1 MTIELT
7 LLTSVSHRGR
17 EITAP
22 RLRGLLALLA
32 GEPRAGCGTGRL
44 VAGLWPDEQPENPT
58 KALQI
63 LVSRA
68 RSLLGGETIASTP
81 TGYRIALRE
90 DQVDAWAVQ
99 LHVTET
105 IEKARAGDHHGAV
118 AEAEAGLALWD
129 AGEAHEGHLDDP
141 VAALRLELAAA
152 HRALTRQ
159 RALSLAR
166 SGRREDAVGPLGE
179 LVAAHPL
186 DEEPLLELMR
196 CQAATAGAAAALAAY
211 DTYRRRLRDEL
222 GTDPGPALQE
232 LHQELLRGQAP
243 VVRRGVPH
251 EPNPLLGR
259 EADIAAVTRLIHSS
273 RVTSIVGPGG
283 LGKTRLAGAVAREA
297 EHRVVHLVP
306 LAGVGRDADVAAE
319 VASALGAGESPRGA
333 AGDAGPLAGIV
344 GALGPGPALLV
355 LDNCEQVVPGVAD
368 LVRALVSMTRNVSV
382 LTTSRAPLGLS
393 SEAVHPLP
401 ELDPRTT
408 VELFEQ
414 RARAARPDVELPAD
428 AVADLCRR
436 LDGLPLAT
444 ELAAARVRVMSVA
457 EIARR
462 LQDRFAL
469 LRGGP
474 RDAPRRHRT
483 LHAVVD
489 WSWNL
494 LEPEG
499 RAALRAL
506 SVFPGGFTAEAAGH
520 LVAGRE
526 VPDAPDAP
534 NVLDVPDVLDVLEDL
549 VDQSLIKVTDTAHG
563 TRFRML
569 ETVRE
574 FAAAHREQAGEQGVV
589 ADRFIGWAREFGATH
604 HDAPFGPDP
613 VASWQLIRAEQDNLV
628 QALRLAL
635 ARDDADTVAA
645 VAAVLCALWTTE
657 ANYARLMVLADDT
670 APLLARHRPAPAYV
684 EPTRT
689 ALALMT
695 ATLFLGLGA
704 GAMRPLAGLR
714 RLPAAPPDS
723 LVRAAS
729 TVLCAL
735 PEVLASG
742 DRGTLEALCDSDAP
756 LLAGVANCVASYVW
770 EGEHDPDRALDAARR
785 MLDAFAD
792 RDIPLLRYWPQSR
805 IGELCLGME
814 RGAEA
819 IGPMTSA
826 MRELERFGEGQDP
839 VGLSWGLMLAHLQT
853 GDLDA
858 AEHWLEHALRHQP
871 EGMTPDAFAPDL
883 GARAE
888 IALARGDTETGLG
901 LWRRAIARMERAASP
916 VVGGEPLLEGWRL
929 ELQAVAVTAHARH
942 GRTDLVAPIVA
953 ALPERLTTLLTR
965 SPTAAHPTTADL
977 PVQGALLLALGTAR
991 LANGDPAHGVRLI
1004 ALAERFLCLRNFQ
1017 PTMSSVR
1024 AREDAEN
1031 ADRAAYA
1038 DAVSEYAALDPGAL
1052 REAAFG
1058 LLRERTG

>member
-7 LLTSVSHRGR
+7 LLTSVSHRGG

-32 GEPRAGCGTGRL
+32 GEARVGCGTGRL
-44 VAGLWPDEQPENPT
+44 VAGLWPEEQPENPT

-68 RSLLGGETIASTP
+68 RSLLGGDVIASTP

-99 LHVTET
+99 LHAAAAT
-105 IEKARAGDHHGAV
+105 EKARAGDHHGAV

-129 AGEAHEGHLDDP
+129 GDPARESLADDP
-141 VAALRLELAAA
+141 LVALHLELAAV
-152 HRALTRQ
+152 HRALTRL

-166 SGRREDAVGPLGE
+166 SGRREEAVGPLGE
-179 LVAAHPL
+179 LVGGAAL

-196 CQAATAGAAAALAAY
+196 CQAATAGAAVALATY
-211 DTYRRRLRDEL
+211 DSHRRRLRDEL

-259 EADIAAVTRLIHSS
+259 DADIAAVTRLIHSS
-273 RVTSIVGPGG
+273 RVTSVVGPGG
-283 LGKTRLAGAVAREA
+283 LGKTRLAGAVAWEA
-297 EHRVVHLVP
+297 EHRVVQLVP
-306 LAGVGRDADVAAE
+306 LAGVGRDADVVGE
-319 VASALGAGESPRGA
+319 VASALGAGESPVGR
-333 AGDAGPLAGIV
+333 AGDAGPLAGII

-355 LDNCEQVVPGVAD
+355 LDNCEQVVSGVAD
-368 LVRALVSMTRNVSV
+368 LVQALVSMTRNVSV

-401 ELDPRTT
+401 ELDPATT
-408 VELFEQ
+408 VELFEH
-414 RARAARPDVELPAD
+414 RARAARPDVELPPE

-457 EIARR
+457 EITRR
-462 LQDRFAL
+462 LEDRFAL

-494 LEPEG
+494 LEPPA

-506 SVFPGGFTAEAAGH
+506 AVFPGGFTAQAAESLVDDEA
-520 LVAGRE
+520 
-526 VPDAPDAP
+526 
-534 NVLDVPDVLDVLEDL
+534 VLEDL
-549 VDQSLIKVTDTAHG
+549 VDQSLLKVTDTAHG
-563 TRFRML
+563 ARFRML

-574 FAAAHREQAGEQGVV
+574 FAAAERARAGEEGAVE
-589 ADRFIGWAREFGATH
+589 DRFLGWAREFGATY

-613 VASWQLIRAEQDNLV
+613 VASWRLIRAEQDNLV
-628 QALRLAL
+628 LALRLAL

-645 VAAVLCALWTTE
+645 VAAALCALWTTE

-670 APLLARHRPAPAYV
+670 APLLARHRPAPAYI

-689 ALALMT
+689 ALAMMT
-695 ATLFLGLGA
+695 ATLFLALGS
-704 GAMRPLAGLR
+704 GAVRPLAGLR
-714 RLPAAPPDS
+714 RLPAAPPDT

-742 DRGTLEALCDSDAP
+742 DRKALEALCDSEAP
-756 LLAGVANCVASYVW
+756 LVAGFANCVASYVW
-770 EGEHDPDRALDAARR
+770 ESEHDPDRALEAARR

-805 IGELCLGME
+805 IGELCLRME

-819 IGPMTSA
+819 IAPMESA
-826 MRELERFGEGQDP
+826 MTELARFGEGQDP

-871 EGMTPDAFAPDL
+871 EGVTPDAYAPDL

-901 LWRRAIARMERAASP
+901 LWRRAVARMERAAGP
-916 VVGGEPLLEGWRL
+916 AFGGELLLEGWRL

-942 GRTDLVAPIVA
+942 GRTDLVAPLAA
-953 ALPERLTTLLTR
+953 ALPERLTTLLNR
-965 SPTAAHPTTADL
+965 PPTAAHPTTADL
-977 PVQGALLLALGTAR
+977 PVQGALLLALGTAD
-991 LANGDPAHGVRLI
+991 LANGEHARGVRLL
-1004 ALAERFLCLRNFQ
+1004 ALAERFRYLRNFQ
-1017 PTMSSVR
+1017 PTTSSAR
-1024 AREDAEN
+1024 TREDAEH

-1038 DAVSEYAALDPGAL
+1038 DAVSEYAALDADG
-1052 REAAFG
+1052 
-1058 LLRERTG
+1058 LRERALGLLGERIG

>member
-7 LLTSVSHRGR
+7 LLTSVAHRGK

-32 GEPRAGCGTGRL
+32 GEPRVGCGTGRL

-58 KALQI
+58 KALQV

-68 RSLLGGETIASTP
+68 RSLLGGDVIAGTP

-99 LHVTET
+99 LHVAAST
-105 IEKARAGDHHGAV
+105 EKARAGDHHGAV

-129 AGEAHEGHLDDP
+129 ADPAEGGSLDDP
-141 VAALRLELAAA
+141 VAGLRRELAAA
-152 HRALTRQ
+152 HAALTRL

-166 SGRREDAVGPLGE
+166 AGRREEAVGPLAE
-179 LVAAHPL
+179 LVDAHPL
-186 DEEPLLELMR
+186 DEEQLLELMR
-196 CQAATAGAAAALAAY
+196 CQTATAGAAAALAAY
-211 DTYRRRLRDEL
+211 DSHRRRLREEL

-243 VVRRGVPH
+243 AVRRGVPH

-259 EADIAAVTRLIHSS
+259 EADIATVTRLVHSS

-283 LGKTRLAGAVAREA
+283 LGKTRLAAAVARDA

-306 LAGVGRDADVAAE
+306 LAGVGSDADVAAE
-319 VASALGAGESPRGA
+319 VASALGA

-355 LDNCEQVVPGVAD
+355 LDNCEQVVSGVAD
-368 LVRALVSMTRNVSV
+368 LVRALVSMTRHVRV

-414 RARAARPDVELPAD
+414 RARAARPDAELPAG
-428 AVADLCRR
+428 AVAALCRR
-436 LDGLPLAT
+436 LDGLPLAI
-444 ELAAARVRVMSVA
+444 ELAAARVRVLSVA

-462 LQDRFAL
+462 LEDRFAL

-494 LEPEG
+494 LEPDG

-506 SVFPGGFTAEAAGH
+506 SVLPGGFTTEAAEH
-520 LVAGRE
+520 LVGGQ
-526 VPDAPDAP
+526 
-534 NVLDVPDVLDVLEDL
+534 DVPDVLDVLEDL
-549 VDQSLIKVTDTAHG
+549 VDQSLLKVTDTAHG

-574 FAAAHREQAGEQGVV
+574 FAAAHRERAGEEETVG
-589 ADRFIGWAREFGATH
+589 DRYTGWAREFGITH
-604 HDAPFGPDP
+604 HDAPFGPEP

-645 VAAVLCALWTTE
+645 VAAVLSSLWTTE
-657 ANYARLMVLADDT
+657 ADYTRLMALADDT
-670 APLLARHRPAPAYV
+670 APLLSRHRPAPAYV

-689 ALALMT
+689 ALTLMT
-695 ATLFLGLGA
+695 ATLFLAHGTGA
-704 GAMRPLAGLR
+704 ARPLAGLR
-714 RLPAAPPDS
+714 RLPAAPPDT

-729 TVLCAL
+729 TVLCVL
-735 PEVLASG
+735 PEVLVSG
-742 DRGTLEALCDSDAP
+742 DRKLLEEFRAGDEP

-770 EGEHDPDRALDAARR
+770 DSEHDPERALEAARG

-792 RDIPLLRYWPQSR
+792 RDVPLLRYWPRAR
-805 IGELCLGME
+805 IGELCLRME

-819 IGPMTSA
+819 IGPMESA
-826 MRELERFGEGQDP
+826 MAELAHFAEGQDR

-853 GDLDA
+853 GDLEA

-871 EGMTPDAFAPDL
+871 EGMTPDAYAPDL

-888 IALARGDTETGLG
+888 IALARGDTVTGLG
-901 LWRRAIARMERAASP
+901 LWRRAVARMERGARPGA
-916 VVGGEPLLEGWRL
+916 GGEALLADWRL
-929 ELQAVAVTAHARH
+929 ELQAVALTAHARH
-942 GRTDLVAPIVA
+942 GRTDLVAPLAA
-953 ALPERLTTLLTR
+953 ALPERLVSLLTR
-965 SPTAAHPTTADL
+965 HPNAAHATTAAL
-977 PVQGALLLALGTAR
+977 PVQGTLLLALGITDLGGEDSARGAR
-991 LANGDPAHGVRLI
+991 LV
-1004 ALAERFLCLRNFQ
+1004 ALAERFHCLRNFQ
-1017 PTMSSVR
+1017 PTMSSAR
-1024 AREDAEN
+1024 ARQDAQK
-1031 ADRAAYA
+1031 AGRTAYA
-1038 DAVSEYAALDPGAL
+1038 DAVSEYAALGPDAL
-1052 REAAFG
+1052 REAALA
-1058 LLRERTG
+1058 LLGQRTG